1 MKEII
6 PFSWKSET
14 QTNLKKK
21 KKKQKKP
28 AAWIFKWKELGDAV
42 RGVRLTGADVY
53 RKCRESES
61 RERDVNP
68 DERQLKHFTE
78 PNKIRRAWTIE
89 PNRRERTRG
98 TYFIPHFP
106 KHRTKKKKTHKISNV
121 FFSFLNRLFP
131 LKWVVSRKRIEMVV
145 EGWTVKSVAAFNSFV
160 CI

>member
-1 MKEII
+1 MNEII

-14 QTNLKKK
+14 QTHFYRKKK
-21 KKKQKKP
+21 TKKP

-53 RKCRESES
+53 RKCRES

-89 PNRRERTRG
+89 PKRRERTRG

-106 KHRTKKKKTHKISNV
+106 KHRKKKKKQNIKFRM
-121 FFSFLNRLFP
+121 FFSFLNRLFS
-131 LKWVVSRKRIEMVV
+131 LKWVVSKKKDWDGSGRVDSEIC
-145 EGWTVKSVAAFNSFV
+145 GNF
-160 CI
+160 